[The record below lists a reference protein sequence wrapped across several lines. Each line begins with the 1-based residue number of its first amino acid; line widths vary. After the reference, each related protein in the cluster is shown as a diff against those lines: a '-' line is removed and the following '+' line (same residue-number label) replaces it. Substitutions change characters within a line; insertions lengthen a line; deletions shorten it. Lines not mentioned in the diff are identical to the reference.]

1 MGFASRV
8 VEGLFF
14 STDHRQ
20 YWDYRQ
26 FRLSGEAAQPEPAPA
41 PQPAPQDAPS
51 IWTSG
56 GMWNEGMLKDLETPA
71 YIRNKGRR

>member
-1 MGFASRV
+1 MSESEIKDLVSAEEV
-8 VEGLFF
+8 TVGLH
-14 STDHRQ
+14 D
-20 YWDYRQ
+20 
-26 FRLSGEAAQPEPAPA
+26 PAPQ
-41 PQPAPQDAPS
+41 QPAPQDAPS